1 MPSNF
6 DTQVRFLCNMYA
18 LVICIVLLL
27 GNIMQVEGAQTN
39 PFWACIC
46 IVCC

>member
-18 LVICIVLLL
+18 LVICIVLL
-27 GNIMQVEGAQTN
+27 GNIMHVEGAQTN

-46 IVCC
+46 IVSC